1 MNWTS
6 LWLIA
11 ALIAGIVEILVPL
24 FGFIFVSL
32 AAVVAAIA
40 AAAGLPPAWQVVLF
54 AAALLFFLAVLRP
67 IAKRTLRARGVPSR
81 TETLVGRRAQVIQAI
96 DPVVGTGRVNVGG
109 DDWAARAPAAVPV
122 GAEVV
127 VEGADGI
134 VLLVAPVAEIPSPRR
149 PT

>member
-1 MNWTS
+1 MSWTS

-40 AAAGLPPAWQVVLF
+40 SAAGLAPAWQVVLF
-54 AAALLFFLAVLRP
+54 AASLLFFLAVLRP
-67 IAKRTLRARGVPSR
+67 VARRALAARGVPSR
-81 TETLVGRRAQVIQAI
+81 TEALLGLRGQVVQAI
-96 DPVVGTGRVNVGG
+96 DPVLGTGRVIVAG
-109 DDWAARAPAAVPV
+109 DDWAARAASGIAA
-122 GAEVV
+122 GTEVV

-134 VLLVAPVAEIPSPRR
+134 VLLVAPARSPAPIRAES
-149 PT
+149 